1 MQKNLALSG
10 MIAAL
15 TLTLAP
21 LSAQAQ
27 SSAQLDRGRYMVL
40 TGHCNNCHTA
50 GYAQKEGNVAEK
62 DWLLGSGPL
71 GWRGPWGTTYASNL
85 RLTVPAMTE
94 DQWVNYIKTFRPR
107 PPMPWWSMKATTDED
122 LRAMY
127 RYIKNLGRAGQDAQP
142 YLAPDKEPKQPY
154 NQAPLPPKS

>member
-1 MQKNLALSG
+1 MRYGCALGG
-10 MIAAL
+10 MVA
-15 TLTLAP
+15 LTLAP
-21 LSAQAQ
+21 LMAHAQGAG
-27 SSAQLDRGRYMVL
+27 SGQLERGRYMVL

-50 GYAQKEGNVAEK
+50 GYAPREGAVPEK

-94 DQWVNYIKTFRPR
+94 DAWVAYIKTFRPR
-107 PPMPWWSMKATTDED
+107 PPMPWWSMKETTEPD

-127 RYIKNLGRAGQDAQP
+127 QYIKSLGPAGQHAQA
-142 YLAPDKEPKQPY
+142 YLPPEREPTQPY
-154 NQAPLPPKS
+154 NQAPLPPK